1 MTNTA
6 KAQDDKQQIKS
17 KKRVADFGEVFTAE
31 REVNAMLD
39 LLPPEIWHKITATF
53 LEPACGNGN
62 FLAEIL
68 SRKLNAVLKLLSAKK
83 IPKKKQPFNYGFYAI
98 GAVSSIYGIEILAD
112 NCIECRE
119 RLLNLFI
126 EHYQTYF
133 KETNPNIIKVV
144 HYLLGQ
150 NIVNGDALFN
160 TPIVFSEWAFVGEMV
175 HRTDYI
181 YQNMVDDK
189 HYRTEHHLHKKYKP
203 VHYLE
208 LNESTEWKLQTYK

>member
-1 MTNTA
+1 MTDTA
-6 KAQDDKQQIKS
+6 PSQASNKQVKS
-17 KKRVADFGEVFTAE
+17 KKRVADFGEVFTGE
-31 REVNAMLD
+31 REVNAMLN
-39 LLPPEIWHKITATF
+39 LLPDNIWHNITATF
-53 LEPACGNGN
+53 LEPACGNGH

-83 IPKKKQPFNYGFYAI
+83 IKKKHRAFNYGFYAI

-112 NCIECRE
+112 NCYECRE
-119 RLLNLFI
+119 RLLKLFI
-126 EHYQTYF
+126 EHYQTHF
-133 KETNPNIIKVV
+133 KETDQNIIKVV
-144 HYLLGQ
+144 NYLLNQ

-175 HRTDYI
+175 YRTDYI

-189 HYRTEHHLHKKYKP
+189 HYRTEHHLYKKYKS

-208 LNESTEWKLQTYK
+208 LNESTEWKI

>member
-1 MTNTA
+1 MTDAA

-31 REVNAMLD
+31 REVNVMLD

-68 SRKLNAVLKLLSAKK
+68 RRKLNAVLELLSAKK
-83 IPKKKQPFNYGFYAI
+83 IKKKHQAFNYGFYAI
-98 GAVSSIYGIEILAD
+98 GAVSSIYGIEILPD
-112 NCIECRE
+112 NCHECRE
-119 RLLNLFI
+119 RLLNLFT
-126 EHYQTYF
+126 EHYQTHF
-133 KETNPNIIKVV
+133 KETDPNIIKVV
-144 HYLLGQ
+144 KYLLGQ
-150 NIVNGDALFN
+150 NIVGGDALFN

-175 HRTDYI
+175 YRTDYI
-181 YQNMVDDK
+181 YQNMVNDK
-189 HYRTEHHLHKKYKP
+189 HYRTKYHLHKKYQP

-208 LNESTEWKLQTYK
+208 LNESTEWKV

>member
-1 MTNTA
+1 MTDTA
-6 KAQDDKQQIKS
+6 QKQINNQQVKS

-31 REVNAMLD
+31 REVNAMLG
-39 LLPPEIWHKITATF
+39 LLPDTIWHNITATF

-68 SRKLNAVLKLLSAKK
+68 SQKLNAALELLSAKK
-83 IPKKKQPFNYGFYAI
+83 IKKKHQAFNYGFYAI
-98 GAVSSIYGIEILAD
+98 QAVSSIYGIEILAD
-112 NCIECRE
+112 NCTECRE

-126 EHYQTYF
+126 EHYQTHF
-133 KETNPNIIKVV
+133 KETDPNIIKVIN
-144 HYLLGQ
+144 YLLNQ

-175 HRTDYI
+175 YRTDYI

-189 HYRTEHHLHKKYKP
+189 HYRTEHHLHKKYKS

-208 LNESTEWKLQTYK
+208 LNESTQWKI

>member
-1 MTNTA
+1 MTDTA
-6 KAQDDKQQIKS
+6 PIQASNKQVKS
-17 KKRVADFGEVFTAE
+17 KKRVADFGEVFTGE
-31 REVNAMLD
+31 REVNAMLG
-39 LLPPEIWHKITATF
+39 LLPDTIWHNITATF

-62 FLAEIL
+62 FLAQIL
-68 SRKLNAVLKLLSAKK
+68 SRKLDAVLQSLSAKK
-83 IPKKKQPFNYGFYAI
+83 IKKRHRAFNYGFYAI

-112 NCIECRE
+112 NCYECRE

-126 EHYQTYF
+126 EHYQTHF
-133 KETNPNIIKVV
+133 KETDQNIIKVV
-144 HYLLGQ
+144 KYLLGQ

-175 HRTDYI
+175 YRTDYI

-189 HYRTEHHLHKKYKP
+189 HYRTEHHLHKKYKS

-208 LNESTEWKLQTYK
+208 LNESTEWKI

>member
-1 MTNTA
+1 MTDTAQKQTNT
-6 KAQDDKQQIKS
+6 KQVKS

-31 REVNAMLD
+31 REVNAMLG
-39 LLPPEIWHKITATF
+39 LLPDTIWHNITATF

-68 SRKLNAVLKLLSAKK
+68 SRKLNAVLELLSAKK
-83 IPKKKQPFNYGFYAI
+83 IKKKHQAFNYGFYAI

-119 RLLNLFI
+119 RLLKLFI
-126 EHYQTYF
+126 EHYQTHF
-133 KETNPNIIKVV
+133 KDADQNIIKVV
-144 HYLLGQ
+144 NYLLNQ

-160 TPIVFSEWAFVGEMV
+160 APIVFSEWAFVGEMV
-175 HRTDYI
+175 YRTDYI

-189 HYRTEHHLHKKYKP
+189 HYRTEHHLHKKYKS

-208 LNESTEWKLQTYK
+208 LNESTQWKI

>member
-1 MTNTA
+1 MTDTA
-6 KAQDDKQQIKS
+6 QKQINNQQVKS
-17 KKRVADFGEVFTAE
+17 KKRVADFGEVFTTE
-31 REVNAMLD
+31 REVNAMLN
-39 LLPPEIWHKITATF
+39 LLPDTIWHNITTTF

-68 SRKLNAVLKLLSAKK
+68 SRKLNAVLELLSAKK
-83 IPKKKQPFNYGFYAI
+83 IKKKHQAFNYGFYAI
-98 GAVSSIYGIEILAD
+98 QAVSSIYGIEILAD

-119 RLLNLFI
+119 RLLKLFI
-126 EHYQTYF
+126 EHYQTHF
-133 KETNPNIIKVV
+133 KETDPNIIKVV
-144 HYLLGQ
+144 KYLLGQ

-175 HRTDYI
+175 YRTDYI

-189 HYRTEHHLHKKYKP
+189 HYRTEHHLHKKYKS

-208 LNESTEWKLQTYK
+208 LNESTEWNI